1 MITRPEIQSRVN
13 PDPQVDRIVLENVS
27 VCYRL
32 PEERFHTMKEYA
44 IRYLQR
50 RLHYVD
56 FWALRDVNLQVRKGE
71 ALGII
76 GANGAGKS
84 TLLKV
89 ISHVL
94 HPTQGRAWTCG
105 RIAPLL
111 ELGAGFHNELTG
123 RENIF
128 LNGAMLGFSHKQ
140 MESRFENIVD
150 FAGLWDFIDVP
161 IRTYSTGM
169 VGRLG
174 FSIASDAN
182 PDILLI
188 DEILSVGDIEFAT
201 KAKQRIAEFCSA
213 DIAIIL
219 VTHALERMKEMCT
232 RAIWLDHGRIAAE
245 GDPKDIVNMYR
256 ASTKK

>member
-1 MITRPEIQSRVN
+1 MQ
-13 PDPQVDRIVLENVS
+13 DRIILDNVS
-27 VCYRL
+27 IRYRL
-32 PEERFHTMKEYA
+32 PEERFHTMKEFA

-56 FWALRDVNLQVRKGE
+56 FWALRNFNLQVRKGE
-71 ALGII
+71 SLGII

-94 HPTQGRAWTCG
+94 HPTEGRAWTCG

-123 RENIF
+123 RENIY
-128 LNGAMLGFSHKQ
+128 LNGAMLGFSRKE
-140 MESRFENIVD
+140 MEHRFERIVD

-188 DEILSVGDIEFAT
+188 DEILSVGDYEFAI
-201 KAKQRIAEFCSA
+201 KAKERISEFCSK

-219 VTHALERMKEMCT
+219 VTHALERMKEMCN
-232 RAIWLDHGRIAAE
+232 RAIWLDHGRIAGE
-245 GDPKDIVNMYR
+245 GDPKSVVEMYR
-256 ASTKK
+256 ASIKT

>member
-1 MITRPEIQSRVN
+1 MITKPEIQTHLVPN
-13 PDPQVDRIVLENVS
+13 PQQDRIILDNVS
-27 VCYRL
+27 IRYRL
-32 PEERFHTMKEYA
+32 PEERFHTMKEFA

-56 FWALRDVNLQVRKGE
+56 FWALRNINLQVCKGE
-71 ALGII
+71 SLGII

-94 HPTQGRAWTCG
+94 HPSEGRAWTCG

-123 RENIF
+123 RENIY
-128 LNGAMLGFSHKQ
+128 LNGSMLGFSRKE
-140 MESRFENIVD
+140 MENRFERIVD

-188 DEILSVGDIEFAT
+188 DEILSVGDYEFAI
-201 KAKQRIAEFCSA
+201 KAKERIAEFCSK

-232 RAIWLDHGRIAAE
+232 RAIWLDHGSIAGE
-245 GDPKDIVNMYR
+245 GDPKTVVEMYR
-256 ASTKK
+256 ASIKT

>member
-56 FWALRDVNLQVRKGE
+56 FWALRDINLQVRKGE

>member
-1 MITRPEIQSRVN
+1 MITKPEIQSLVI

-56 FWALRDVNLQVRKGE
+56 FWALRDINLQVRKGE